1 METDSALPGNWWGDW
16 NVWYDGS
23 GDFYLQYLAVP
34 EPSTYIMV
42 TGLFI
47 LPGYRWIRR
56 FRKGLNP
63 KQELKDEV

>member
-1 METDSALPGNWWGDW
+1 MWGQAWDVTYSSNAFHLNFSA
-16 NVWYDGS
+16 
-23 GDFYLQYLAVP
+23 AP

-42 TGLFI
+42 TGLFM